1 MAWTPPSPLPK
12 YVYKIIPTAPLSPI
26 PETYPPSDLDRQDG
40 FIHLSNA
47 EQIRTTW
54 GLADPSVTQIQ
65 VPKIAD
71 MFFTQASRL
80 WVLKLRFSPPFAEKT
95 RWEGPMDGC
104 VHLYGEFGAAD
115 VEDAKEFTRSS
126 GVWVGGD
133 ESWAAT
139 MTQRDG
145 EHAWLE

>member
-1 MAWTPPSPLPK
+1 MAWIPPSPLPK
-12 YVYKIIPTAPLSPI
+12 YVYKIIPAAPPSPI
-26 PETYPPSDLDRQDG
+26 PETYPPSDLDKQDG

-47 EQIRTTW
+47 EHVSHT
-54 GLADPSVTQIQ
+54 

-71 MFFTQASRL
+71 MFFAQASSL

-104 VHLYGEFGAAD
+104 AHLYGEFGAAD
-115 VEDAKEFTRSS
+115 VEDARQFTRSD
-126 GVWVGGD
+126 GGGGGD

-139 MTQRDG
+139 MMQGDG